1 MRKYLRAAIIVG
13 WRIIFAY
20 FNWMIRF
27 SKHPDK
33 YSIEK
38 RFDKIHRLSIKVL
51 KALHVV
57 YDIDGLDDFYKNKK
71 PGENSL
77 IICNHLSD
85 ADPIVMMALAKS
97 PLTFVAKK
105 ESEGF
110 PFVGKVLKSIDGI
123 FLDRSDLRQEVK
135 QIMKVQDMLKNYPNL
150 DIVIFPEGT
159 RNKEPLKDPLEFKH
173 GSFRPA
179 MKNGGDIA
187 IFSMYGTQR
196 VLNYKC
202 KNNWNPVEIKYLKT
216 FKKEDYKDK
225 STPEMAAIS
234 YDMVLKSVND
244 LRTIDKNL
252 MKKYN
257 KRHFDE

>member
-1 MRKYLRAAIIVG
+1 MRKYFRAVLVVG

-27 SKHPDK
+27 SKHPNK

-38 RFDKIHRLSIKVL
+38 RFDKIHKLSIKVL

-57 YDIDGLDDFYKNKK
+57 YDIDGLDEFYKNKK

-77 IICNHLSD
+77 IVCNHLSD
-85 ADPIVMMALAKS
+85 ADPIIMMALAKS

-105 ESEGF
+105 ESEKF
-110 PFVGKVLKSIDGI
+110 PFVGKVLKSIDGV

-150 DIVIFPEGT
+150 DIVIYPEGT
-159 RNKEPLKDPLEFKH
+159 RNKDPLSDTLEFKH
-173 GSFRPA
+173 GSYRPA

-187 IFSMYGTQR
+187 VFSIYGTQR
-196 VLNYKC
+196 VLSYKY
-202 KNNWNPVEIKYLKT
+202 KNNWNPVELRWLKT
-216 FKKEDYKDK
+216 FTKEDYKDK
-225 STPEMAAIS
+225 STPEIAKIT
-234 YDMVLKSVND
+234 YDMISNSVKE
-244 LRTIDKNL
+244 LREKDKEL
-252 MKKYN
+252 MKQYN

>member
-27 SKHPDK
+27 SKHPNK

-38 RFDKIHRLSIKVL
+38 RFDKIHKLSIKVL

-57 YDIDGLDDFYKNKK
+57 YDIDGLDEFYKNKK
-71 PGENSL
+71 PGENTL

-85 ADPIVMMALAKS
+85 ADPIIMMALAKS

-105 ESEGF
+105 ESEKF
-110 PFVGKVLKSIDGI
+110 PFVGKVLKSIDGV

-150 DIVIFPEGT
+150 DIVIYPEGT
-159 RNKEPLKDPLEFKH
+159 RNKDPLSDTLEFKH
-173 GSFRPA
+173 GSYRPA

-187 IFSMYGTQR
+187 VFSIYGTQR
-196 VLNYKC
+196 VLSYKC
-202 KNNWNPVEIKYLKT
+202 KNNWNPVELRWLKT
-216 FKKEDYKDK
+216 FTKEDYKDK
-225 STPEMAAIS
+225 STPEIAKIT
-234 YDMVLKSVND
+234 YDMVLNSVNE
-244 LRTIDKNL
+244 LRQKDREL